1 MSELL
6 LLAAGLLSRAN
17 AGSLPTANLLPVLP
31 PPADAAGVPD
41 AKAAA
46 VPVQAATDQVV
57 QPEFSQPSQRASAEN
72 LRPTETGGAWTGR
85 RRSLQ
90 VPRLP
95 RLQRTAQAQPVT
107 AQPVT
112 AQPVTAQPVT
122 AQPSTQAPR
131 FNTLQTA
138 AQNAAAQSDR
148 SQARPPQASAVRS
161 RTAGRSP
168 VQVAVASS
176 PAPAPTPTAPTLTA
190 PTLTDVVP
198 TSRIRPQSGAQQYQQ
213 RWAALRQ
220 GRTYTRIA
228 ADSFAE
234 QWINA
239 TEQPTYEQWVTLL
252 GYEAR
257 AMAAGQGSNRLSVLV
272 GDSISQWFPVEQLSR
287 DRFWLNQ
294 GISGDTTA
302 GVLRRL
308 SLFQD
313 TRPADIHVMVGIND
327 LRRGASNAEVLN
339 NLSQIMQDLRQTHPQ
354 ARIWIYSILP
364 TRLPALPP
372 ERIFALN
379 QNLEAIARQQQV
391 AYVDLQRFFAEEPSG
406 ILRRDLTTDGIHLSR
421 TGYALWQWAIGYLI

>member
-41 AKAAA
+41 AKAAV

-72 LRPTETGGAWTGR
+72 LRTAETGGAWTGR
-85 RRSLQ
+85 RRSLRIS
-90 VPRLP
+90 RLP

-112 AQPVTAQPVT
+112 AQP
-122 AQPSTQAPR
+122 STPAPR
-131 FNTLQTA
+131 FNTLQTT
-138 AQNAAAQSDR
+138 AQNAASQSDG

-161 RTAGRSP
+161 MTAGRSP

-176 PAPAPTPTAPTLTA
+176 SAPAPTLTA
-190 PTLTDVVP
+190 PTLTAPVLTDVVP
-198 TSRIRPQSGAQQYQQ
+198 TSRVRPQSGAQQYQQ

-257 AMAAGQGSNRLSVLV
+257 AMAAGQGNNRLSVLV

-327 LRRGASNAEVLN
+327 LRRGVSNAEVLN
-339 NLSQIMQDLRQTHPQ
+339 NLSQIMQNLRQTHPQ

>member
-6 LLAAGLLSRAN
+6 LLAAGLLN
-17 AGSLPTANLLPVLP
+17 QTTAGSPPTGNLLSVLP
-31 PPADAAGVPD
+31 PPVDAATLPN
-41 AKAAA
+41 AEAA
-46 VPVQAATDQVV
+46 PIAAQVATEQGV
-57 QPEFSQPSQRASAEN
+57 QPEFSQPQRPPAEP
-72 LRPTETGGAWTGR
+72 RRTAETGGAWTGR
-85 RRSLQ
+85 RRSPRLT
-90 VPRLP
+90 RLP
-95 RLQRTAQAQPVT
+95 RLQRAALAQAS
-107 AQPVT
+107 AG
-112 AQPVTAQPVT
+112 
-122 AQPSTQAPR
+122 QAFTPAPG
-131 FNTLQTA
+131 FNTLQPPTSQRNTSRPRLLQTRAVQNTA
-138 AQNAAAQSDR
+138 
-148 SQARPPQASAVRS
+148 
-161 RTAGRSP
+161 TGRSP
-168 VQVAVASS
+168 MQTAAAPS
-176 PAPAPTPTAPTLTA
+176 PLSIPIPIPTLTEVA
-190 PTLTDVVP
+190 PARRL
-198 TSRIRPQSGAQQYQQ
+198 RPQSGAQQYQQ
-213 RWAALRQ
+213 RWAALQQ

-228 ADSFAE
+228 TDSFAE

-239 TEQPTYEQWVTLL
+239 TEQPTYEQWVNLL

-257 AMAAGQGSNRLSVLV
+257 AMAVGQGNNRLSVLL

-308 SLFQD
+308 SLFQG

-339 NLSQIMQDLRQTHPQ
+339 NLSQIMQELRQAHPQ

-379 QNLEAIARQQQV
+379 QNLAAIARQQQV
-391 AYVDLQRFFAEEPSG
+391 AYVDLQRFFAEESSG

>member
-17 AGSLPTANLLPVLP
+17 ASSLPTANLLPVLP
-31 PPADAAGVPD
+31 PPVDAATLPGAD
-41 AKAAA
+41 SA
-46 VPVQAATDQVV
+46 PVSAQVATEQEE
-57 QPEFSQPSQRASAEN
+57 QPEFSQPLPRVTAEN
-72 LRPTETGGAWTGR
+72 RRTAETGGTWTGR
-85 RRSLQ
+85 RRSL
-90 VPRLP
+90 RGIRWP
-95 RLQRTAQAQPVT
+95 RLQWVPLAQASP
-107 AQPVT
+107 AQASPEPAFT
-112 AQPVTAQPVT
+112 P
-122 AQPSTQAPR
+122 APG

-138 AQNAAAQSDR
+138 ASQRNRPRLSQTRTVQS
-148 SQARPPQASAVRS
+148 
-161 RTAGRSP
+161 TTTGRSP
-168 VQVAVASS
+168 VQIAAASS
-176 PAPAPTPTAPTLTA
+176 PAPVPTAPM
-190 PTLTDVVP
+190 PTVPIPTQAEVVP
-198 TSRIRPQSGAQQYQQ
+198 ASRLRPQSGAQQYQQ

-228 ADSFAE
+228 PDSFAE

-239 TEQPTYEQWVTLL
+239 TEPPTYEQWVTLL
-252 GYEAR
+252 RSEAR
-257 AMAAGQGSNRLSVLV
+257 AMATGQGNNRLSVLV

-313 TRPADIHVMVGIND
+313 TRPADIHVLVGIND

-339 NLSQIMQDLRQTHPQ
+339 NLSQIMQELRQTHPQ
-354 ARIWIYSILP
+354 ARIWVYSILP

-379 QNLEAIARQQQV
+379 QNLAAIARQQQV
-391 AYVDLQRFFAEEPSG
+391 AYVDLQRFFAEESSG

>member
-31 PPADAAGVPD
+31 PPADAAEVPE
-41 AKAAA
+41 AQAVI
-46 VPVQAATDQVV
+46 VPVQTATEPVV
-57 QPEFSQPSQRASAEN
+57 QPEFSPPSPPRLAKTA
-72 LRPTETGGAWTGR
+72 PTSQTGGAWTGR

-90 VPRLP
+90 GSRLP
-95 RLQRTAQAQPVT
+95 RLRRAALAQTFTGQT
-107 AQPVT
+107 
-112 AQPVTAQPVT
+112 
-122 AQPSTQAPR
+122 STPAPA
-131 FNTLQTA
+131 FNPLQTVVFQRVA
-138 AQNAAAQSDR
+138 SQTR
-148 SQARPPQASAVRS
+148 SPQASTS
-161 RTAGRSP
+161 RGPAAGRSP
-168 VQVAVASS
+168 RQIAVAPS
-176 PAPAPTPTAPTLTA
+176 PAPV
-190 PTLTDVVP
+190 PTLTDIAP
-198 TSRIRPQSGAQQYQQ
+198 ARRIRPQSGAQQYQQ

-220 GRTYTRIA
+220 GQTYTRIA
-228 ADSFAE
+228 TDSFAE

-257 AMAAGQGSNRLSVLV
+257 AMAAGQGNNRLSVLV

-327 LRRGASNAEVLN
+327 LRRGASNAEVLH
-339 NLSQIMQDLRQTHPQ
+339 NLSQIMQELRQTHPQ

-391 AYVDLQRFFAEEPSG
+391 TYVDLQRFFVEEPSG
-406 ILRRDLTTDGIHLSR
+406 ILRRDLTTDGIHLSCA
-421 TGYALWQWAIGYLI
+421 GYALWQWAIGYLI

>member
-31 PPADAAGVPD
+31 PPADAAGVSG
-41 AKAAA
+41 AKAAV

-57 QPEFSQPSQRASAEN
+57 QPEFSQSSQQASAEN
-72 LRPTETGGAWTGR
+72 LRTAETGGAWTGR

-90 VPRLP
+90 
-95 RLQRTAQAQPVT
+95 RTALAQT
-107 AQPVT
+107 A
-112 AQPVTAQPVT
+112 AAQPVT
-122 AQPSTQAPR
+122 AQPSTPAHS

-138 AQNAAAQSDR
+138 AAQNAAAQRDG
-148 SQARPPQASAVRS
+148 SQARPSQASAVRS
-161 RTAGRSP
+161 ITAGRSP
-168 VQVAVASS
+168 VQVAAASS
-176 PAPAPTPTAPTLTA
+176 PAPV
-190 PTLTDVVP
+190 PTLTDIP
-198 TSRIRPQSGAQQYQQ
+198 PARRIRPQSGAQQYQQ

-220 GRTYTRIA
+220 GQTYTRIA
-228 ADSFAE
+228 TDSFAE

-257 AMAAGQGSNRLSVLV
+257 AMAAGQGNNRLSVLV

>member
-17 AGSLPTANLLPVLP
+17 ASSLPTANLLPVLP
-31 PPADAAGVPD
+31 PPVDAATLPD
-41 AKAAA
+41 ADS
-46 VPVQAATDQVV
+46 VPVSAQVTTEKGG
-57 QPEFSQPSQRASAEN
+57 QPEFSPPLPRTAADNRQADNRRTA
-72 LRPTETGGAWTGR
+72 ETGRAWTGR
-85 RRSLQ
+85 RRSL
-90 VPRLP
+90 RGIRWP
-95 RLQRTAQAQPVT
+95 RLQRAALAQA
-107 AQPVT
+107 
-112 AQPVTAQPVT
+112 
-122 AQPSTQAPR
+122 SSGQASLGQAFTPAPD
-131 FNTLQTA
+131 FNTLQTPA
-138 AQNAAAQSDR
+138 SQRNRPRLSQTRTVQS
-148 SQARPPQASAVRS
+148 
-161 RTAGRSP
+161 TTTGRSP
-168 VQVAVASS
+168 VQIAAASS
-176 PAPAPTPTAPTLTA
+176 PAPVPAAPVPTVPLPTQA
-190 PTLTDVVP
+190 EVVP
-198 TSRIRPQSGAQQYQQ
+198 ASRLRPQSGAQQYQQ

-220 GRTYTRIA
+220 GKTYTRIA
-228 ADSFAE
+228 PDSFAE

-239 TEQPTYEQWVTLL
+239 TEPPTYEQWVTLL
-252 GYEAR
+252 RYEAR
-257 AMAAGQGSNRLSVLV
+257 AMAAGQGNNRLSVLV

-313 TRPADIHVMVGIND
+313 TRPADIHVLVGIND

-339 NLSQIMQDLRQTHPQ
+339 NLSQIMQELRQTHPQ
-354 ARIWIYSILP
+354 ARIWVYSILP

-379 QNLEAIARQQQV
+379 QNLAAIARQQQV
-391 AYVDLQRFFAEEPSG
+391 AYVDLQRFFAEESSG